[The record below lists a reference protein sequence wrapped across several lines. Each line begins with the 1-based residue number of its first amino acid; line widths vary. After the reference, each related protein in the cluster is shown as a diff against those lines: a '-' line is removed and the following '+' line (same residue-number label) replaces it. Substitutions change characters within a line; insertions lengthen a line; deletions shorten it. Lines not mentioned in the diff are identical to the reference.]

1 MRNYMKKN
9 NVVDL
14 PEFPPKK
21 IFFNQSKAYVEQR
34 MAAFNRYF
42 EQLFELFP

>member
-1 MRNYMKKN
+1 MKKK